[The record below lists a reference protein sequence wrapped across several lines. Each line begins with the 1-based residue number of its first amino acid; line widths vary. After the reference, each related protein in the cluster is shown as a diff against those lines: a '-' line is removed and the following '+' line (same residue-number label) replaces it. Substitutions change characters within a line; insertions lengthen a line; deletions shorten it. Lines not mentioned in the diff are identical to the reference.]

1 MNSFVCDFKF
11 HTITLSLNL
20 FIDDD
25 VMRSILQVKQMKKD
39 ADNSVKLS
47 DERIIVAVAIN
58 NGESCL
64 ERAEVSRLLDDT
76 ISKQLPYR
84 YHHGI
89 ENKDITKY
97 GSKEIFN
104 HIMKAYI
111 FKARSPIYLL

>member
-1 MNSFVCDFKF
+1 METYNEQFCDFKF
-11 HTITLSLNL
+11 HTRTLSLNL

-25 VMRSILQVKQMKKD
+25 VTRSILQVKQMKKD

-89 ENKDITKY
+89 ENKDITK
-97 GSKEIFN
+97 
-104 HIMKAYI
+104 
-111 FKARSPIYLL
+111 

>member
-1 MNSFVCDFKF
+1 MS
-11 HTITLSLNL
+11 
-20 FIDDD
+20 
-25 VMRSILQVKQMKKD
+25 SILQVKQMKKD
-39 ADNSVKLS
+39 AENSVKLS
-47 DERIIVAVAIN
+47 DERIIVAVAIDIS
-58 NGESCL
+58 ETASCL

-76 ISKQLPYR
+76 ISKQLPCR

-111 FKARSPIYLL
+111 FKARLPIYLL

>member
-1 MNSFVCDFKF
+1 M
-11 HTITLSLNL
+11 
-20 FIDDD
+20 FIGDD

-111 FKARSPIYLL
+111 

>member
-1 MNSFVCDFKF
+1 
-11 HTITLSLNL
+11 
-20 FIDDD
+20 
-25 VMRSILQVKQMKKD
+25 MRSILQVKQMKKD

-111 FKARSPIYLL
+111 FKARLPIYLL

>member
-1 MNSFVCDFKF
+1 MS
-11 HTITLSLNL
+11 
-20 FIDDD
+20 
-25 VMRSILQVKQMKKD
+25 SILQVNKMRKD
-39 ADNSVKLS
+39 ADYNVKLS
-47 DERIIVAVAIN
+47 DERIVVAVAIN
-58 NGESCL
+58 ISETASCL
-64 ERAEVSRLLDDT
+64 ERAEMSRLLDDT

-111 FKARSPIYLL
+111 FKARLPIYLL